1 MVRLLPRRLVSFIL
15 SLCPVLDVIESG
27 LGPLGATKTHNVPP
41 GIFVFDQTMD

>member
-27 LGPLGATKTHNVPP
+27 LGPLGATKTPP
-41 GIFVFDQTMD
+41 GIFVFGQTMD